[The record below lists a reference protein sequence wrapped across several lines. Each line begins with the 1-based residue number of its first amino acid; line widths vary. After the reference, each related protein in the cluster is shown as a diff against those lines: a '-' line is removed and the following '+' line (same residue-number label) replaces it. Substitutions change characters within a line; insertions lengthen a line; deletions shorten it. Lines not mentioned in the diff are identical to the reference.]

1 MPGMS
6 KPLANGVDTNFQN
19 DRTKRQTNDED
30 DEITCAKRSC
40 NEVSFNSIRNKIHLS
55 LYCIKII
62 LLSYLKYQTF
72 LLYAVTRGSA
82 KNL

>member
-6 KPLANGVDTNFQN
+6 KPLANGVDTNFLN

-40 NEVSFNSIRNKIHLS
+40 NEASFKSMRKKIQLN
-55 LYCIKII
+55 LYIEIQEIIKWV
-62 LLSYLKYQTF
+62 LKE
-72 LLYAVTRGSA
+72 
-82 KNL
+82 

>member
-40 NEVSFNSIRNKIHLS
+40 NEASFKSMRKKIQLN
-55 LYCIKII
+55 
-62 LLSYLKYQTF
+62 LKPNYI
-72 LLYAVTRGSA
+72 V
-82 KNL
+82 